1 MLSSFVGGK
10 PCDKATTAEHRIES
24 DQPKTLVRGITKQ
37 GRLNRRRASLWHS
50 NMKNQLSH
58 DVPSLGR
65 ISLELPLV
73 PACRLNPQRFA
84 IPHGTQHLD

>member
-1 MLSSFVGGK
+1 
-10 PCDKATTAEHRIES
+10 
-24 DQPKTLVRGITKQ
+24 
-37 GRLNRRRASLWHS
+37 LNRRRASLWHS